1 MRRCR
6 TKKNKKWV
14 QRIQRWPRPALSG
27 TWCILWRFWT
37 QSLTRG
43 PSVNIS
49 FSIFFLLCR
58 CLFHTMVFTCCFMTL
73 YCAFCYVFLSEMVQ
87 SAGQLNENEYDKQ
100 WNCLSVV
107 QLTHFSLFSCPS
119 LITSEYWWV
128 ANERKKNKWL
138 GNIYN
143 CSALLYLNS
152 TFNFKMQLEIYYTCQ
167 ENASARPSLVIW
179 RL

>member
-37 QSLTRG
+37 QSLTRS

-49 FSIFFLLCR
+49 CFFFSARFQYFFSFMPLFISHHRVHVLFHDAVLCVLLC
-58 CLFHTMVFTCCFMTL
+58 V
-73 YCAFCYVFLSEMVQ
+73 S
-87 SAGQLNENEYDKQ
+87 Q
-100 WNCLSVV
+100 WNGPVSRTTKWKWQTVELPLSG
-107 QLTHFSLFSCPS
+107 TINTFSLFSCPS

-128 ANERKKNKWL
+128 ANERKKKP
-138 GNIYN
+138 
-143 CSALLYLNS
+143 A
-152 TFNFKMQLEIYYTCQ
+152 EEVAQ
-167 ENASARPSLVIW
+167 EHL
-179 RL
+179 